1 MQSHMPGGD
10 TDTRALFKLAVGLS
24 LAFLFVFLYGS
35 ELPVAPIVVI
45 IEFCKMVTELTHALI
60 RSFSY
65 PGCGESTRNLV
76 KHHHTY
82 I

>member
-1 MQSHMPGGD
+1 MQSHTPGGD

-45 IEFCKMVTELTHALI
+45 IEFCKMVTELTHADLFRI
-60 RSFSY
+60 PVVGRAR
-65 PGCGESTRNLV
+65 EIL
-76 KHHHTY
+76 
-82 I
+82 